1 MFQKRLNN
9 VVIDSK
15 EKLKELGSKETLM
28 ILKGL
33 DNDDICINTFYAFEG
48 AIRRIRW
55 HSLDKSTKIE
65 LKEFYKIIKAY

>member
-1 MFQKRLNN
+1 MG
-9 VVIDSK
+9 IDSE

-33 DNDDICINTFYAFEG
+33 DNDICINTLYALEG

-55 HSLDKSTKIE
+55 HNLGEIIKIE